1 MTESA
6 KKTESDR
13 QPPADASTAP
23 EVIEGLSDELI
34 WAIRTALDVGA
45 ASEAAALTLTLHVA
59 DQADLFEQLGREQR
73 TTLIAEIREKLDP
86 ELLSHLDETVRA
98 EVLEIL
104 SPEEV
109 GAAIAQLETDDAIDL
124 LEDLDEPEQ
133 AALLETLPIP
143 DRVALEQGL
152 TYPED
157 SAGRLMQRQLV
168 VAPEFWTVGQTIDY
182 LRVDE
187 ALPDDFYD
195 IYIVD
200 PKFRPVGSIPLSRIL
215 RSKRDVHLN
224 ELVMKELHTV
234 PVEMDQEE
242 VGFRFSQ
249 YDLVSAPVVD
259 ADGRLLGVIT
269 VDDVVEVIEEEA
281 EEDILR
287 LGGVSETDIFAS
299 PVKTSFRR
307 FPWLLINLATAV
319 LASIVIAQFEGAIG
333 QIVAL
338 AVLMPI
344 VASMGGNAGTQTLT
358 VVVRALAV
366 REVTTANAF
375 RVLIKEFFAGGIN
388 GLLFMAAG
396 LAVALLWYG
405 DPLLGM
411 LFGLAMVV
419 TLVAGVL
426 AGVCIPLLLDKLG
439 FDPAVSSGV
448 FLTTVTDIVGFFS
461 FLGLASFYL
470 L

>member
-1 MTESA
+1 MTGQVSEKITDEDA
-6 KKTESDR
+6 PPEAITE
-13 QPPADASTAP
+13 
-23 EVIEGLSDELI
+23 LSDELI
-34 WAIRTALDVGA
+34 WAIRAAIDVGGP
-45 ASEAAALTLTLHVA
+45 SEAAALALTLHVA
-59 DQADLFEQLGREQR
+59 DQADLLEQLGPDKR
-73 TTLIAEIREKLDP
+73 TALIVEIRDDLDP
-86 ELLSHLDETVRA
+86 ELLTHLDETVRA
-98 EVLEIL
+98 DILDIL
-104 SPEEV
+104 STEEV
-109 GAAIAQLETDDAIDL
+109 GAAIAQLETDDAIEL

-133 AALLETLPIP
+133 VALLETLPMP
-143 DRVALEQGL
+143 DRAAVEQGL

-168 VAPEFWTVGQTIDY
+168 AAPEFWTVGQTIDY

-187 ALPDDFYD
+187 GLPDDFYD

-215 RSKRDVHLN
+215 RSKRGVYLN
-224 ELVMKELHTV
+224 NLVMKELHTV
-234 PVEMDQEE
+234 PVHMDQED

-269 VDDVVEVIEEEA
+269 IDDVVEVIEEEA
-281 EEDILR
+281 EEDLLR

-299 PVKTSFRR
+299 PLKTSFRR
-307 FPWLLINLATAV
+307 SPWLLINLATAI
-319 LASIVIAQFEGAIG
+319 LASVVIAQFEGAIG
-333 QIVAL
+333 QVIAL

-366 REVTTANAF
+366 RELTAANAF
-375 RVLIKEFFAGGIN
+375 RVLIKECVAGSIN

-396 LAVALLWYG
+396 LIVAFLWYG
-405 DPLLGM
+405 DPTLGF

-426 AGVCIPLLLDKLG
+426 AGVCIPLVLDKLG

-448 FLTTVTDIVGFFS
+448 FLTTVTDVIGFFS
-461 FLGLASFYL
+461 FLGLATLYL

>member
-1 MTESA
+1 MSEGAADTDTSPEAMTEL
-6 KKTESDR
+6 T
-13 QPPADASTAP
+13 
-23 EVIEGLSDELI
+23 DELI
-34 WAIRTALDVGA
+34 WAIRAALDVGA
-45 ASEAAALTLTLHVA
+45 SAEAAALTSTLHVA
-59 DQADLFEQLGREQR
+59 DQADLLEQLHREQR
-73 TTLIAEIREKLDP
+73 EALITETRDDLDP
-86 ELLSHLDETVRA
+86 ELLTHLDETVRA
-98 EVLEIL
+98 EILEFL

-133 AALLETLPIP
+133 TALLEALPIP
-143 DRVALEQGL
+143 DRVAVEQGL

-168 VAPEFWTVGQTIDY
+168 AAPEFWTVGQTIDY

-187 ALPDDFYD
+187 GLPDDFYD

-215 RSKRDVHLN
+215 RSKRNVHLN

-234 PVEMDQEE
+234 PVDMDQEE

-259 ADGRLLGVIT
+259 GDGRLLGVIT
-269 VDDVVEVIEEEA
+269 IDDVVEVIEEEA

-287 LGGVSETDIFAS
+287 LGGVRETDIFIS
-299 PVKTSFRR
+299 PLKTSIRR

-319 LASIVIAQFEGAIG
+319 LASIVIAQFEGAIS

-366 REVTTANAF
+366 REVTAANAF
-375 RVLIKEFFAGGIN
+375 RVLIKEAFAGGIN
-388 GLLFMAAG
+388 GVLFMLAG
-396 LAVALLWYG
+396 LAVALFWYG
-405 DPLLGM
+405 DPQLGI

-426 AGVCIPLLLDKLG
+426 AGVCIPLILDRLG

-448 FLTTVTDIVGFFS
+448 FLTTVTDVVGFFS
-461 FLGLASFYL
+461 FLGLAALYL
-470 L
+470 I

>member
-1 MTESA
+1 MIDEDVS
-6 KKTESDR
+6 E
-13 QPPADASTAP
+13 AP
-23 EVIEGLSDELI
+23 EEDQTFDRTDVLSDELI
-34 WAIRTALDVGA
+34 REVRETIEAGAIADA
-45 ASEAAALTLTLHVA
+45 ASLATPLHVA
-59 DQADLFEQLGREQR
+59 DQADLFEQLNKEQR
-73 TTLIAEIREKLDP
+73 ELLVVEIRDDFDP
-86 ELLSHLDETVRA
+86 ELLTHLDETVRA
-98 EVLEIL
+98 ELLEIL

-109 GAAIAQLETDDAIDL
+109 GAAIAQLETDDAIEL

-133 AALLETLPIP
+133 AALIESLPMP
-143 DRVALEQGL
+143 ERVAVEQGL
-152 TYPED
+152 SYPED

-168 VAPEFWTVGQTIDY
+168 AAPEFWTVGQTIDY
-182 LRVDE
+182 LRVD
-187 ALPDDFYD
+187 AGLPDDFYD

-200 PKFRPVGSIPLSRIL
+200 PRFCPVGSIPLSKVL
-215 RSKRDVHLN
+215 RSKRSVHLN
-224 ELVMKELHTV
+224 DLTMKELHSV

-259 ADGRLLGVIT
+259 SDGRLVGVIT
-269 VDDVVEVIEEEA
+269 IDDVVEVIEDEA

-287 LGGVSETDIFAS
+287 LGGVRETDIFAS
-299 PVKTSFRR
+299 PLRTSLSR

-319 LASIVIAQFEGAIG
+319 LASVVIAQFEDAIG
-333 QIVAL
+333 KVVAL

-375 RVLIKEFFAGGIN
+375 RVMTKEFLAGSLN
-388 GLLFMAAG
+388 GLLFMGAG
-396 LAVALLWYG
+396 LAIVFFWYQ
-405 DPLLGM
+405 DPILGV
-411 LFGLAMVV
+411 LFGLAMII

-426 AGVCIPLLLDKLG
+426 AGVCIPLLLDRLG

-448 FLTTVTDIVGFFS
+448 FLTTVTDVIGFFA

>member
-1 MTESA
+1 MTDNTSYE
-6 KKTESDR
+6 
-13 QPPADASTAP
+13 QHASP
-23 EVIEGLSDELI
+23 EVIPGLTDELI
-34 WAIRTALDVGA
+34 WAIRAALDVGA
-45 ASEAAALTLTLHVA
+45 TTEAAALASTLHVA
-59 DQADLFEQLGREQR
+59 DQADLLEQLGKEQR
-73 TTLIAEIREKLDP
+73 AALVLEIRSELDP
-86 ELLSHLDETVRA
+86 QLLTHLDGVVRG
-98 EVLEIL
+98 EVLEQL
-104 SPEEV
+104 SPEEI
-109 GAAIAQLETDDAIDL
+109 GAAIAELETDDAIDL
-124 LEDLDEPEQ
+124 LEDLEKPKRK
-133 AALLETLPIP
+133 ALIKALPVP
-143 DRVALEQGL
+143 DRVAIEQGL

-168 VAPEFWTVGQTIDY
+168 VAPAFWTVGQTIDY
-182 LRVDE
+182 LRADGD
-187 ALPDDFYD
+187 LPDEFYD

-215 RSKRDVHLN
+215 RSKRKVHLN

-234 PVEMDQEE
+234 PVDMDQED
-242 VGFRFSQ
+242 VSFRFSQ
-249 YDLVSAPVVD
+249 YDLISMPVVD
-259 ADGRLLGVIT
+259 SDGRLLGVIT
-269 VDDVVEVIEEEA
+269 IDDVVEVIEEEA

-299 PVKTSFRR
+299 PIKTSVRR

-319 LASIVIAQFEGAIG
+319 LASIVIAQFEGAIS
-333 QIVAL
+333 QVVAL

-366 REVTTANAF
+366 REVTAANAF
-375 RVLIKEFFAGGIN
+375 RVLLKETLAGSIN

-396 LAVALLWYG
+396 LAVAFLWYG
-405 DPLLGM
+405 DPLLGL
-411 LFGLAMVV
+411 LFGIAMVT

-448 FLTTVTDIVGFFS
+448 FLTTVTDVVGFFS
-461 FLGLASFYL
+461 FLGLAAYYL